1 MSLHSSPVAYW
12 TPSNLGGS
20 SSGVISFCL
29 FTLLMGLSR
38 QEYWSGFLFPPPVEM
53 ELLKF
58 PAYNI
63 VLNFF
68 GKKKEMGAKKKILSY
83 CSPQSLHPPF
93 PRVCESFFPDIYKIV
108 NGQALSYT
116 QVVCACSS
124 SPFFN
129 NKRGCTPL
137 QICSLFC
144 VFLWLL
150 YFSVYLIELGHSLFS
165 FLICKG
171 SLHSKEIILLSCV
184 LPLTLCCWFG
194 WELRFR
200 ADRKKKIIGNFWRKD
215 RKWS

>member
-1 MSLHSSPVAYW
+1 MSYFLRPHGLQHARLPCPSLSSGVCNLVLYSPGLHFHHQTHPQLSIISALAQLRFFLDLLAIVLHFSPVAYW

-144 VFLWLL
+144 VFL
-150 YFSVYLIELGHSLFS
+150 
-165 FLICKG
+165 
-171 SLHSKEIILLSCV
+171 
-184 LPLTLCCWFG
+184 
-194 WELRFR
+194 
-200 ADRKKKIIGNFWRKD
+200 
-215 RKWS
+215 